1 MITVQQVDR
10 LVISDDAVA
19 ARLWPRLGPRVRQ
32 AYTADRDAWVVLR
45 RRVEAGETL
54 PASTLA
60 AQHKVFSGWARAFG
74 AASSR
79 PKRSSAP
86 RTARPGAAPARTVAA
101 SPAAAAAAISPTGAP
116 LAATTLPSLPSV
128 PKPIGGAGTA
138 VAGGL
143 LLASLVA
150 VAARRKRA

>member
-1 MITVQQVDR
+1 MITVQQIDR

-19 ARLWPRLGPRVRQ
+19 ARLWLRLGPRVRT
-32 AYTADRDAWVVLR
+32 AYTADRDGWVVLR
-45 RRVEAGETL
+45 RKVEAGETL

-60 AQHKVFSGWARAFG
+60 SQHKVFSGWARAFR

-79 PKRSSAP
+79 PKHAAA
-86 RTARPGAAPARTVAA
+86 RTAHAVARPQAV
-101 SPAAAAAAISPTGAP
+101 AAAAAAPALAAPATVP
-116 LAATTLPSLPSV
+116 LAAAALPSLPAIPR
-128 PKPIGGAGTA
+128 PKGGAGTA

-143 LLASLVA
+143 LLAGLVA